1 MPKSSRVKHNAQ
13 PHWNKGLAIVL
24 LIERVEI
31 KSKVFR
37 GFAMKHLCPNG
48 SRSFLLLF
56 FDFLKVLATFGTRP
70 QQKPRENQ
78 QKQTFK
84 RFSPSTSRFG
94 SFVFFA
100 SSFFLLLLGEDKKN
114 LSEHLW
120 RSLIDTC
127 ISSFSEMLAF
137 RIQFH
142 CKVVL
147 HIFSLKQLDA
157 VK

>member
-1 MPKSSRVKHNAQ
+1 MPKSSRVKHNAK
-13 PHWNKGLAIVL
+13 PHWNIRLAILV

-48 SRSFLLLF
+48 SCSFLLLF
-56 FDFLKVLATFGTRP
+56 FLIFSATFVTRP

-78 QKQTFK
+78 QKETLK

-94 SFVFFA
+94 SFFCLLI
-100 SSFFLLLLGEDKKN
+100 FLLLLGEDKKN

-127 ISSFSEMLAF
+127 ISSYQRCWHFASNFIA
-137 RIQFH
+137 
-142 CKVVL
+142 K
-147 HIFSLKQLDA
+147 
-157 VK
+157 